1 VCLCMCMCSDRTV
14 SCWKSNDSH
23 IDVDSCDDWLWE
35 LVITVCLCFTLVLH
49 DICDSVFHSLQTVLL
64 VVLITPY
71 YILCLFY
78 FHTWQTVH
86 YLSVIYCLFAERNWT
101 CVILKQ
107 FQQSADCLTVLGCYG
122 RVYTLHSEWSSVAFC
137 CKIWCVFCCQCCK
150 NIQHVTETLKMALC
164 TNLLYV

>member
-1 VCLCMCMCSDRTV
+1 MCLCMCMCSDRTV

-35 LVITVCLCFTLVLH
+35 LVITVCRCFTLVLH

-78 FHTWQTVH
+78 FHTYQTVH

-101 CVILKQ
+101 YVLALIVCNFETVPTVCGLFDCTRMLWTCVYSAFRMKQ
-107 FQQSADCLTVLGCYG
+107 CGLLLQNLMCFLLSVL
-122 RVYTLHSEWSSVAFC
+122 
-137 CKIWCVFCCQCCK
+137 
-150 NIQHVTETLKMALC
+150 
-164 TNLLYV
+164 